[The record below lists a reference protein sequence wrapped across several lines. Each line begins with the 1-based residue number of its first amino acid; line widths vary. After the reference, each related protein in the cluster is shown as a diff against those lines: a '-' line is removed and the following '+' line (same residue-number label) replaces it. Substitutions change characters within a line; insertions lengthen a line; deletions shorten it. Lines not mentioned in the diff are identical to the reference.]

1 MRHWI
6 GDVSNKTIYSHIETD
21 CKVHYSHNSY
31 TDIRYVIHLLYTLKR
46 GKNDIRDDMR
56 LTVKAVKTVKVVKP
70 VK

>member
-21 CKVHYSHNSY
+21 CKVHYSHNGY
-31 TDIRYVIHLLYTLKR
+31 TDIHYVIRTVIRLLYTLKR
-46 GKNDIRDDMR
+46 GKNDIHNDMR
-56 LTVKAVKTVKVVKP
+56 FTVKTVEP